1 MPVQYSGL
9 PATASG
15 RPENMAIGYGG
26 PGRTIQQQQ
35 PPPPPQAIR
44 STFIMQ
50 NNDGFGA
57 VGPNPSM
64 SPGNAY
70 MVYDG
75 EGGRVHR
82 VLQQSPLPQG
92 AYPQTNISYQNPQ
105 PTPRPNHVQNLAH
118 PQFIRKH
125 ANNELVDR
133 LVSMGFRVDHVLS
146 VIQRMEESGQ
156 PVDFNSVIDRLSV
169 PSSGNPQRAWSG

>member
-15 RPENMAIGYGG
+15 RPENLAIGYGG
-26 PGRTIQQQQ
+26 TGRTIQQQQ

-64 SPGNAY
+64 SQGNAY

-75 EGGRVHR
+75 EGGRVHH

-92 AYPQTNISYQNPQ
+92 AYPQTNVSYQNPQ